1 MGFLANLSPQQRI
14 IVLGGGVVG
23 LLLII
28 GIVVAVAMSGGK
40 KDNTPSAKEQES
52 GYIAIFKHLE
62 PKEQDEAAAAL
73 KAKKLKEFKF
83 TEDGTL
89 WVAKDKAVDAR
100 VALGEAQVPKN
111 PAYQGLEI
119 FNKKDF
125 ISTDFD
131 KKISF
136 LRALNGELT
145 RLVRKIEGVEDA
157 GVLVNMP
164 DDTLFQQE
172 KKPITASV
180 MVKLA
185 AGKSLSSAQ
194 VEGIQHMIAS
204 AVPGLMTDNVTVVD
218 DNGNLLSSGLSANT
232 GDQNERLAA
241 RQIDQQ
247 MKITRAM
254 ETDIQN
260 SLQLLLDKLVGNGKS
275 VVRVKLELD
284 FNKRQVRNRL
294 MAPVTNAANGE
305 PMPANERTM
314 RETVK
319 GGEGSSGGV
328 PGTAANVPTY
338 PIVPGVP
345 GAAVAAN
352 GSGGGERTI
361 ENTQKTA
368 AFNQEDQ
375 IVQTASGNIRRMSI
389 AVLLPESVKEGAV
402 DKLRNVIATAA
413 GADPA
418 RRDQVTV
425 ERVRFDTTDL
435 DKLKSELQKKEETQ
449 KAAKKKKGIG
459 WGWVIWGSVGAFVL
473 ALIIALLTRRR
484 RPAENPFEALTTS
497 LESDAL
503 PGYDQAALGGYQ
515 PEALGYGQQPGGYGE
530 MPNYGQVG
538 GDAYGADAY
547 GAPGYGEPGGGYDDP
562 GAQMGA
568 AGGGGGAFDFLYN
581 VPPES
586 VAEFLSAERPA
597 TAAGV
602 LAQMDS
608 NFAETVIANMP
619 PEVQTEV
626 FNRLTQGAALPAMT
640 QRMVAQNL
648 KRKLGVPV

>member
-14 IVLGGGVVG
+14 VVLGGG
-23 LLLII
+23 LLAFLLII
-28 GIVVAVAMSGGK
+28 GIVIAVALSGGK
-40 KDNTPSAKEQES
+40 KSDGPSAKEQEA
-52 GYIAIFKHLE
+52 GYTAIFKHLE

-73 KAKKLKEFKF
+73 KAKKIREFKF
-83 TEDGTL
+83 SDDGTL
-89 WVAKDKAVDAR
+89 YVAKDKEPEAR
-100 VALGEAQVPKN
+100 VALGEAQVPKK
-111 PAYQGLEI
+111 PQYPGLSI
-119 FNKKDF
+119 FDTKDF

-131 KKISF
+131 KRMNF

-145 RLVRKIEGVEDA
+145 RLVRKVEGVEDA
-157 GVLVNMP
+157 AVLINLP
-164 DDTLFQQE
+164 EDTLFQNE

-185 AGKSLSSAQ
+185 AGKDLTTLQ
-194 VEGIQHMIAS
+194 VEGIQHMVAS

-218 DNGNLLSSGLSANT
+218 DGARLLSSGLSANT

-254 ETDIQN
+254 ETDVQN
-260 SLQLLLDKLVGNGKS
+260 SLQILLDKLLGSGKS

-294 MAPVTNAANGE
+294 MAPVTANGE
-305 PMPANERTM
+305 PLPGSERSSK
-314 RETVK
+314 ETFK
-319 GGEGSSGGV
+319 GGTGQQGGV
-328 PGTAANVPTY
+328 PGTAANVPSY
-338 PIVPGVP
+338 PLVPALP
-345 GAAVAAN
+345 GAPTGPTG
-352 GSGGGERTI
+352 GSETI
-361 ENTQKTA
+361 RENKDIKH

-389 AVLLPESVKEGAV
+389 AVLLSDDRVKAEAV

-425 ERVRFDTTDL
+425 ERVRFDTTEIDR
-435 DKLKSELQKKEETQ
+435 LKTELAKKEEVK
-449 KAAKKKKGIG
+449 KALKKKGGIG
-459 WGWVIWGSVGAFVL
+459 WGWVIWGGIGAFAL
-473 ALIIALLTRRR
+473 ALILSLIFRRR

-497 LESDAL
+497 LEADSL
-503 PGYDQAALGGYQ
+503 PGFDQGALAGGYQ
-515 PEALGYGQQPGGYGE
+515 PDALGYGQQPGGYGE
-530 MPNYGQVG
+530 MPGYGQSEFG
-538 GDAYGADAY
+538 NPQAGYGAPESY
-547 GAPGYGEPGGGYDDP
+547 GAPGGYEPQA
-562 GAQMGA
+562 AQTSQ
-568 AGGGGGAFDFLYN
+568 GGGAFEFLYN
-581 VPPES
+581 VAPEQ

-602 LAQMDS
+602 LAQLDS

-619 PEVQTEV
+619 PEVQGEV
-626 FNRLTQGAALPAMT
+626 FNRLQQGAPLPAMT

-648 KRKLGVPV
+648 RRKLGVPV

>member
-14 IVLGGGVVG
+14 IVLGGGLVG

-28 GIVVAVAMSGGK
+28 GIVVAVALSGGK
-40 KDNTPSAKEQES
+40 KDDTPSAKEQES
-52 GYIAIFKHLE
+52 GYVAVFKHLE
-62 PKEQDEAAAAL
+62 PREQDEAAAAL
-73 KAKKLKEFKF
+73 KAKKIKEFKF

-145 RLVRKIEGVEDA
+145 RMVRKIEGVEDA
-157 GVLVNMP
+157 AVLVNMP

-172 KKPITASV
+172 KKPITTSV

-185 AGKSLSSAQ
+185 AGKSLSTAQ

-260 SLQLLLDKLVGNGKS
+260 SLQLLLDKLVGTGKS

-294 MAPVTNAANGE
+294 MAPVTANGE

-319 GGEGSSGGV
+319 GGDVSRGGV
-328 PGTAANVPTY
+328 AGTAANVPSY

-345 GAAVAAN
+345 GAAVAAGPAG
-352 GSGGGERTI
+352 GSERTI

-389 AVLLPESVKEGAV
+389 AVLLPESVKPEAV

-425 ERVRFDTTDL
+425 ERVRFDTTDV
-435 DKLKSELQKKEETQ
+435 DKLKAELQKKEETT
-449 KAAKKKKGIG
+449 KAARKNKGIG

-473 ALIIALLTRRR
+473 ALIIVLLTRRR

-515 PEALGYGQQPGGYGE
+515 PEALGYGQQPGGFGE
-530 MPNYGQVG
+530 MPGYGQTG
-538 GDAYGADAY
+538 SDAYGGADAY
-547 GAPGYGEPGGGYDDP
+547 GAQGFGAPGAYEEPGAGSQA
-562 GAQMGA
+562 GASGT
-568 AGGGGGAFDFLYN
+568 GGAFDFLYN

-586 VAEFLSAERPA
+586 VAEYLAAERPA

-602 LAQMDS
+602 LAQLDS

-626 FNRLTQGAALPAMT
+626 FNRLTQGASLPAMT

-648 KRKLGVPV
+648 RRKLGVPV

>member
-14 IVLGGGVVG
+14 IVLGGGAVG
-23 LLLII
+23 LILIL
-28 GIVVAVAMSGGK
+28 VVAIVMFAGSGK
-40 KDNTPSAKEQES
+40 KSNEPTAREQES
-52 GYIAIFKHLE
+52 GYLAIFRHLE

-73 KAKKLKEFKF
+73 KIRKIKEFKF

-89 WVAKDKAVDAR
+89 WVAKDKEVDAR

-131 KKISF
+131 KKIAF

-145 RLVRKIEGVEDA
+145 RMVRKIDGVEDA

-164 DDTLFQQE
+164 EDTLFQAE
-172 KKPITASV
+172 KKPITTSV

-185 AGKSLSSAQ
+185 AGKSLTSAQ

-247 MKITRAM
+247 MKISRAM

-284 FNKRQVRNRL
+284 FNKRQVRNKLR
-294 MAPVTNAANGE
+294 APVTSNGE
-305 PMPANERTM
+305 PLPANERTM
-314 RETVK
+314 KETTR
-319 GGEGSSGGV
+319 GSGQSTSGGV

-345 GAAVAAN
+345 GAAAAAGGN
-352 GSGGGERTI
+352 GSERTV
-361 ENTQKTA
+361 ENSSRTA
-368 AFNQEDQ
+368 AFNEEDQ

-389 AVLLPESVKEGAV
+389 AVLLPESVKPEAV

-435 DKLKSELQKKEETQ
+435 DKLKAELSKKEEKK
-449 KAAKKKKGIG
+449 KAAKKKGGIG
-459 WGWVIWGSVGAFVL
+459 WGWVIWGSVGAFIL

-497 LESDAL
+497 LEADSL

-515 PEALGYGQQPGGYGE
+515 PDALGYGQQPGGYGE
-530 MPNYGQVG
+530 VPSYGQVG
-538 GDAYGADAY
+538 GDAYGGADAY
-547 GAPGYGEPGGGYDDP
+547 GAQGYGAPGGYEDP
-562 GAQMGA
+562 GAAQQGA
-568 AGGGGGAFDFLYN
+568 AGAGGGSFEFLYN
-581 VPPES
+581 VPPEQ
-586 VAEFLSAERPA
+586 VAEYLAAERPA

-648 KRKLGVPV
+648 RRKLGVPA